1 MAHLTRATGR
11 QETEQML
18 GQIVGQYRRLVSTT
32 SVRAQAMNLLARIP
46 LITPAAK
53 DAAGRREVAMRLE
66 TEMRRE
72 RKAQEGQLPHY
83 AVNLQLPHHN
93 LLPSD

>member
-1 MAHLTRATGR
+1 
-11 QETEQML
+11 
-18 GQIVGQYRRLVSTT
+18 
-32 SVRAQAMNLLARIP
+32 MNLLARIP

-72 RKAQEGQLPHY
+72 RKAQSLPGRARLGQEGQLPHP
-83 AVNLQLPHHN
+83 AVEQL
-93 LLPSD
+93 LLHYHTHMDILGF